1 MSKRPRRNH
10 SPAFKAK
17 VALAAVK
24 GEKTLAELA
33 QQYDVHPNLIT
44 QWRAK
49 LLESAADVFGAEQAP
64 PEQAP
69 PEPAVDV
76 KVLHAKIGELTLAN
90 DFLAGALG
98 KAGLLPSAKR

>member
-33 QQYDVHPNLIT
+33 QQFAVHPIRSPNGERRC
-44 QWRAK
+44 WRARRTC
-49 LLESAADVFGAEQAP
+49 SARSR
-64 PEQAP
+64 
-69 PEPAVDV
+69 
-76 KVLHAKIGELTLAN
+76 LR
-90 DFLAGALG
+90 
-98 KAGLLPSAKR
+98 PSPRSM